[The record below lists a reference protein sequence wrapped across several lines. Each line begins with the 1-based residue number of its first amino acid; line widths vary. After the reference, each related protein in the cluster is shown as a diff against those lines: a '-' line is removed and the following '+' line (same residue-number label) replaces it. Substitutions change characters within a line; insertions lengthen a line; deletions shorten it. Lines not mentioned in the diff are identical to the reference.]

1 MIRLST
7 LTTASEEFLDW
18 WAKNINESPYFG
30 SSHTMDFVHLKY
42 DGDDIK
48 LIVRLFKAF
57 CRNVYPEFLP
67 DDSHTPVMEY
77 LASIVAKKADR
88 QGLVFRGNIG
98 SGKTTLMLVWTD
110 FEKKCIARQK
120 NTDGYRTT
128 EPTATLLTPAK
139 LVSDFMKDGFPVLEV
154 PAKSPILLF
163 DDLQELN
170 VNYYG
175 MPVNLAEQI
184 ITARYDRFKTALN
197 LRLYATTN
205 LTSSQLTKA
214 IGQRA
219 VSRLLEMSE
228 WNEGLLTG
236 DDRRKN
242 ENRLQIWPDF
252 TPKKNYST
260 I

>member
-1 MIRLST
+1 
-7 LTTASEEFLDW
+7 
-18 WAKNINESPYFG
+18 
-30 SSHTMDFVHLKY
+30 MDFVHLKY

-57 CRNVYPEFLP
+57 CRNIYPDFNLN
-67 DDSHTPVMEY
+67 DDHAAIVEY
-77 LASIVAKKADR
+77 LAGIAAKKADR

-98 SGKTTLMLVWTD
+98 SGKTTLMLLWAD

-139 LVSDFMKDGFPVLEV
+139 LVADFMKDGFLVLEA
-154 PAKSPILLF
+154 PAKSTILLF

-170 VNYYG
+170 VNYFG

-184 ITARYDRFKTALN
+184 ITARYDKFKTALN

-219 VSRLLEMSE
+219 VSRLLEMTA

-242 ENRLQIWPDF
+242 ENRFQLWPDF
-252 TPKKNYST
+252 IPKKNYST